1 MPAGRRCYTAHYDTL
16 LCRSLHEVKMPDPLA
31 IALTR
36 TYSTPRYEYGDTAT
50 DAIRGDVVIVKTSD
64 APIPWPM
71 AKLPGGRKPGLVV
84 FDGLLIA
91 LRTESNVA
99 ICHWWGVT
107 GQTVTKW
114 RRLLGIDQ
122 KTPGALRLR
131 QQRLTP
137 VLNEARHLIDYNAPE
152 RVQKIAAARTGKPR
166 PKHVQAMLKTSR
178 IGKPISAEHRQK
190 LTEGFRRAG
199 VRPPKAGKPWTPD
212 EDHAVRTLSAA
223 EVVKTTGR
231 TLQAVYDRRR
241 LLGVSRQR

>member
-1 MPAGRRCYTAHYDTL
+1 
-16 LCRSLHEVKMPDPLA
+16 MPDPLA

-36 TYSTPRYEYGDTAT
+36 TYSTPRYEYGDTVT

-71 AKLPGGRKPGLVV
+71 ARLPGGRKPGLVV

-99 ICHWWGVT
+99 ICHWWSVT

-137 VLNEARHLIDYNAPE
+137 VRMQPALIESDGVE
-152 RVQKIAAARTGKPR
+152 MTR
-166 PKHVQAMLKTSR
+166 P
-178 IGKPISAEHRQK
+178 
-190 LTEGFRRAG
+190 
-199 VRPPKAGKPWTPD
+199 
-212 EDHAVRTLSAA
+212 
-223 EVVKTTGR
+223 
-231 TLQAVYDRRR
+231 LQAPHWR
-241 LLGVSRQR
+241 LGIER